1 MTNLKS
7 KIKNVKCNIKIRK
20 KAAER
25 KTSLRY
31 ILIILFTLQVVFL
44 TSLTG
49 CGKKGPP
56 VPPKKSKSLL
66 DVRLQIAD
74 INFPIFFKK

>member
-7 KIKNVKCNIKIRK
+7 KIKIGK
-20 KAAER
+20 KSAER
-25 KTSLRY
+25 KSSLNY
-31 ILIILFTLQVVFL
+31 ILFILFTLQVVFL

-56 VPPKKSKSLL
+56 VPPKTSKSPL
-66 DVRLQIAD
+66 DMRLQIAD